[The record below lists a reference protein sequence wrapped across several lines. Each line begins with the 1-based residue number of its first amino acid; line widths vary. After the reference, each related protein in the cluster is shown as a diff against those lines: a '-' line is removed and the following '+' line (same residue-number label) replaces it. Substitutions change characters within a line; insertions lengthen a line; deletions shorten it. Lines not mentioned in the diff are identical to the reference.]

1 MSLIEVKKEFS
12 RKELLWFGPLFA
24 LFVAIVGGILKY
36 RFELPTAASWLW
48 AVSAVLIAIYYLIP
62 ALRLPM
68 YRGWLYAVM
77 PIGWVISHLLL
88 TGIYLLIITPI
99 GLVMRLVGYDPMQRR
114 FDRSA
119 KTYWITRQP
128 TEDLN
133 QYFKQY

>member
-1 MSLIEVKKEFS
+1 
-12 RKELLWFGPLFA
+12 
-24 LFVAIVGGILKY
+24 Y

-62 ALRLPM
+62 PLRLPM

-128 TEDLN
+128 TEDLK